1 MKKNGTKESVIKLWG
16 HEFNLAQQGLDE
28 TQVVSFVNGLIDERD
43 RLTQRQEHF
52 TSLTKLAEKTVA
64 EADELAEEIKKETRD
79 QAKAEA
85 KEIIAKAEE
94 QAQQLIAEE
103 RTKIINK
110 ATEEATAI
118 KARAERE
125 AELLLEKQRRKIEPE
140 LRDIAQQIYGQ
151 IASQLESLK
160 QQVATSE
167 TEFEH
172 KLSQFIEEDSTATID
187 KEPPST
193 PAPDTSS
200 EVSLKPADDILSESQ
215 QLTQTVDPT
224 NTSKPEEKTPVPA
237 DNQDTTTYEGEVE
250 LEILP
255 PIDLKRVLGILEY
268 LDSLPEIETTE
279 LIPIADGPLIV
290 ASLREPMPLI
300 DILRTLPEIEQ
311 VKEDTNREMTDSTD
325 TAYPES
331 ERRRI
336 QITLSGNTVLD
347 EGKERLNSRV
357 SGTLSPQPHP
367 SPK

>member
-1 MKKNGTKESVIKLWG
+1 MARNGSKDEVVELWG
-16 HEFNLAQQGLDE
+16 HEFSIAKKGLDE
-28 TQVVSFVNGLIDERD
+28 AQVVPFVDALISQRD
-43 RLTQRQEHF
+43 MLTQRTEHLS
-52 TSLTKLAEKTVA
+52 SLTKLAEKTVA

-151 IASQLESLK
+151 IMSQLESLK

-172 KLSQFIEEDSTATID
+172 KLSQFITEDKTATVD
-187 KEPPST
+187 KEPPPN
-193 PAPDTSS
+193 PAPDTNS